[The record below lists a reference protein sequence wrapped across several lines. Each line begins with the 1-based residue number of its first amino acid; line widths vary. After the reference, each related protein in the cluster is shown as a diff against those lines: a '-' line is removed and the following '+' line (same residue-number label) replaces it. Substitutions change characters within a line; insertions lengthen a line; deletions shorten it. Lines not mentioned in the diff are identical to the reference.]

1 LPAIRRRIEF
11 DQWHFRQVMRALDG
25 LKSFQQL
32 LLGARRDARLEQS
45 MKGQTVEG
53 RLAELNRGIDVVP
66 FEIDRRVVC
75 FEPQIE
81 SRIIG
86 SEFFEM
92 VEALRALRRS
102 GSR

>member
-1 LPAIRRRIEF
+1 
-11 DQWHFRQVMRALDG
+11 MRAPDG

-66 FEIDRRVVC
+66 FEIDRRVIC

-81 SRIIG
+81 VPDYR
-86 SEFFEM
+86 
-92 VEALRALRRS
+92 L
-102 GSR
+102 

>member
-1 LPAIRRRIEF
+1 
-11 DQWHFRQVMRALDG
+11 MRAPDG

-45 MKGQTVEG
+45 VKGQTVEG

-66 FEIDRRVVC
+66 FEIDRRVIC

-81 SRIIG
+81 SRIID
-86 SEFFEM
+86 SEFFE
-92 VEALRALRRS
+92 VGKRGKHCEGRGHADADNPSSLPII
-102 GSR
+102 